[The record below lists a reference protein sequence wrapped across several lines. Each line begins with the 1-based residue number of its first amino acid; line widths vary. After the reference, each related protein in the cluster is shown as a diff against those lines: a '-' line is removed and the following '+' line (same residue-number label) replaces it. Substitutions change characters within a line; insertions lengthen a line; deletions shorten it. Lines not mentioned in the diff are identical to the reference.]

1 MKAAALFPGQGAQY
15 VGMGKDLSY
24 RFPEAREV
32 FDRAD
37 EVLGWQ
43 LSAVCFSGPQEK
55 LNATDVS
62 QPALLATS
70 IAVLRSAW
78 GRGGLDKVSWEY
90 TAGLSLGEYTALV
103 FANALDLE
111 AALKLVYQRGR
122 FMQEACD
129 GNPGGMVCVLG
140 LEAEQVK
147 AICREAGSAGTVVA
161 ANFNCPGQVVISGER
176 PALAL
181 ASELARARGA
191 RLIELQVAGAFHS
204 PLMAPAAAKLRA
216 ALAEV
221 EIRAPK
227 VPVVSN
233 VSGEPTSS
241 PEVIREHLG
250 RQITSPVVWQQS
262 VEHMLAEGT
271 TEFYEIGAGKVLAGL
286 IRRIDRGAK
295 IYNIDSAT
303 AVEALAASS

>member
-1 MKAAALFPGQGAQY
+1 
-15 VGMGKDLSY
+15 MGKDLSY

-140 LEAEQVK
+140 LDPEQVK
-147 AICREAGSAGTVVA
+147 AICQEAGSAGTVVA

-241 PEVIREHLG
+241 PEVIRGHLG